1 MQLAIVTS
9 EEYAQLMPADRALAD
24 ALKQHGIDAAPA
36 VWSNTSVP
44 WQSFQAALIRSP
56 WDYYMRPQEF
66 AEWLNRIEAL
76 RLPLWNP
83 VKTVRWNMHKGYLAE
98 LGKAGAP
105 LPGTVVVAADQVA
118 PSLSSIFAE
127 RGWPVL
133 VMKPAVSGGAFETY
147 KVERDDAMAFQDRYR
162 ALHMRGDVIVQEY
175 CPQIETSG
183 ELSLIYVNGIFT
195 HAARKVPKDADFRVQ
210 EKFGGR
216 NLKHTPTPMEQQ
228 AAEKVLAAAKELG
241 YEHAYARVDLV
252 HHKNALVLME
262 LEVIEPWLFLDTVP
276 EAVPQVAELLA
287 RRIAQ

>member
-66 AEWLNRIEAL
+66 AEGLARIEAL

-98 LGKAGAP
+98 LAKAGAP
-105 LPGTVVVAADQVA
+105 LPATVVAAADAVA
-118 PSLSSIFAE
+118 PSLSSIFSE
-127 RGWPVL
+127 RGWPAL

-162 ALHMRGDVIVQEY
+162 ALHMRG
-175 CPQIETSG
+175 
-183 ELSLIYVNGIFT
+183 
-195 HAARKVPKDADFRVQ
+195 
-210 EKFGGR
+210 
-216 NLKHTPTPMEQQ
+216 
-228 AAEKVLAAAKELG
+228 
-241 YEHAYARVDLV
+241 
-252 HHKNALVLME
+252 
-262 LEVIEPWLFLDTVP
+262 
-276 EAVPQVAELLA
+276 
-287 RRIAQ
+287 